1 MYSKLQDEEATGEVK
16 EQDQSTKTDSCED
29 DEKEKTSYEIPNP
42 PCPVAIEQIT
52 PISPTEQLKNIRGY
66 EARRGR
72 GKGRGRG
79 RGKAVQDGG
88 DGNGDEGVEGKP
100 KRSTR
105 KSVEKEGTKQFSQK
119 GLKAQKEKVKGK
131 ADMAQGS
138 NDSSKQKADK
148 VPRKHA
154 KGSKI
159 KDTEEEL
166 PLKKKARTKTSVV
179 DVVDT
184 PKANKARVAKA
195 NKEKAQ
201 NKAAKVPVEEKPG
214 KKRPA
219 TVLDAENKNS
229 ANKSSTSGAKEDSKK
244 EDAKKR
250 VSRKSAAY
258 HAARK
263 AALGA
268 GKSEEEAKEAGKQ
281 AYNIKI
287 LQQAMSNMLDSF
299 LYLVHRFL
307 LGDVGPGLQAYKET
321 MWSMWAHVAA
331 GDQAQLSVPWVIAV
345 YVYANGC
352 DQIL

>member
-159 KDTEEEL
+159 KDTEEEEL
-166 PLKKKARTKTSVV
+166 PLKKKPRTKTSVV
-179 DVVDT
+179 DLVDATDT

-214 KKRPA
+214 KKDQLLFLMLRKK
-219 TVLDAENKNS
+219 TVL
-229 ANKSSTSGAKEDSKK
+229 T
-244 EDAKKR
+244 R
-250 VSRKSAAY
+250 AAPLVQ
-258 HAARK
+258 K
-263 AALGA
+263 
-268 GKSEEEAKEAGKQ
+268 
-281 AYNIKI
+281 KI
-287 LQQAMSNMLDSF
+287 LRRKMQ
-299 LYLVHRFL
+299 RK
-307 LGDVGPGLQAYKET
+307 G
-321 MWSMWAHVAA
+321 
-331 GDQAQLSVPWVIAV
+331 
-345 YVYANGC
+345 
-352 DQIL
+352 

>member
-1 MYSKLQDEEATGEVK
+1 MQDEEATGEVK
-16 EQDQSTKTDSCED
+16 EQDQSTKTDSCEE
-29 DEKEKTSYEIPNP
+29 EKILHEIPNP

-72 GKGRGRG
+72 GKGRGRS

-88 DGNGDEGVEGKP
+88 DGNGDEGVESKP

-105 KSVEKEGTKQFSQK
+105 RSTVEKEGNEQSSRK

-131 ADMAQGS
+131 ADMARGSNDS
-138 NDSSKQKADK
+138 NDSSKKKADK

-154 KGSKI
+154 KGSKD
-159 KDTEEEL
+159 KNTEEEEL
-166 PLKKKARTKTSVV
+166 PLKKKARTKTSAV
-179 DVVDT
+179 DLVDGTDT
-184 PKANKARVAKA
+184 PVSNKARVVKGE
-195 NKEKAQ
+195 KEKAQ
-201 NKAAKVPVEEKPG
+201 KKAAKAAKVPVQEKPG

-219 TVLDAENKNS
+219 AVLDAEKKNS
-229 ANKSSTSGAKEDSKK
+229 TKSSASGANADSKK

-263 AALGA
+263 AALEA

-281 AYNIKI
+281 AYNIHI
-287 LQQAMSNMLDSF
+287 LQQAMSNMLD
-299 LYLVHRFL
+299 LYDLFFYLDHRFL
-307 LGDVGPGLQAYKET
+307 LGGVGPCLQAYKET
-321 MWSMWAHVAA
+321 M
-331 GDQAQLSVPWVIAV
+331 
-345 YVYANGC
+345 
-352 DQIL
+352 